1 MMFVIRERSGEG
13 RFMCVMGVCC
23 HRPVSCNQ
31 PKLFISLFRR

>member
-23 HRPVSCNQ
+23 HQCRVTKAVHFS
-31 PKLFISLFRR
+31 F